1 MANKIGST
9 PKEIHDYERGYTD
22 IPIEILYEI
31 AKTLSVNIKAL
42 GLTEY
47 ENEPVLR
54 FVGKCEKIE
63 DQELLD
69 TVARCMVPECD
80 GMIECEKKYHQR
92 RSYGYTGAPEHQR
105 QYVRQYK
112 IVKRA

>member
-1 MANKIGST
+1 
-9 PKEIHDYERGYTD
+9 
-22 IPIEILYEI
+22 
-31 AKTLSVNIKAL
+31 
-42 GLTEY
+42 
-47 ENEPVLR
+47 
-54 FVGKCEKIE
+54 
-63 DQELLD
+63 
-69 TVARCMVPECD
+69 MVPECD